1 MIVYALVLS
10 TNPSYNKFNKTILL
24 EYEAKESIKSFVRVK
39 QQIDSIP
46 IRLSKSEEYHLCVG
60 FECVYMFGR
69 DKDNLLKTWKSI
81 TTP

>member
-39 QQIDSIP
+39 RQIDSLP
-46 IRLSKSEEYHLCVG
+46 IRLSKSEEYHLEVQS
-60 FECVYMFGR
+60 F
-69 DKDNLLKTWKSI
+69 L
-81 TTP
+81 